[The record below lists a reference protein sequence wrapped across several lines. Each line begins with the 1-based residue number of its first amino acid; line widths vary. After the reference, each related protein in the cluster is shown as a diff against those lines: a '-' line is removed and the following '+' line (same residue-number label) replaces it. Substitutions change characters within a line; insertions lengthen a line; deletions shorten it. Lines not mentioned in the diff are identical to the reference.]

1 MNLETG
7 FKVEVRCNPAGIM
20 YRFIS
25 NKVLFRYSEDL
36 NFTLDADQL
45 EKAGR
50 NFLVKA
56 GAGALK
62 FFTAG
67 IVDGEETLKQEIGLG
82 ETTKN
87 YLHSGKTDKSKDE
100 RQSERKKTLASAGV
114 NAVSS
119 VMGSIPSLL
128 DASHTHGNYSLAE
141 LALRF
146 DSIQFHIRIEVND
159 NLCKRYQRMKTL
171 KKNGNLPFN
180 TKKIGDIFS
189 KGYFK
194 IVPNIFQ
201 GDQGGFFASIFSRG
215 VYLYEKHPDEYF
227 LEPLESGKFGRGILN
242 TDQVGVNT
250 TIQTDY
256 KSSIGRDN
264 QIDVDGMS

>member
-1 MNLETG
+1 MNLEKG
-7 FKVEVRCNPAGIM
+7 FEIEVRTNPAGIM

-36 NFTLDADQL
+36 TFTLDADQL
-45 EKAGR
+45 EKASR
-50 NFLVKA
+50 NFLVK
-56 GAGALK
+56 GATGALK

-67 IVDGEETLKQEIGLG
+67 IVDGEETLKQEAGLG
-82 ETTKN
+82 ENTKN

-100 RQSERKKTLASAGV
+100 RQSERKKTLASAGI
-114 NAVSS
+114 NAVGS

-146 DSIQFHIRIEVND
+146 DGIQFHIRIEVND
-159 NLCKRYQRMKTL
+159 NLCKRYQKMKGL
-171 KKNGNLPFN
+171 KHNGNKPFN
-180 TKKIGDIFS
+180 TKKIGNIFQ

-201 GDQGGFFASIFSRG
+201 GDRDGFFASIFSKG
-215 VYLYEKHPDEYF
+215 VYMYEEHPDEYF
-227 LEPLESGKFGRGILN
+227 LEPLEEGKFARGILN
-242 TDQVGVNT
+242 TNQVSTNT

-264 QIDVDGMS
+264 QTDVDGMS